1 MVVKMFKEVELTY
14 QRIQKVVNHTPVM
27 TSTILN
33 KKVNAECFIKC
44 ENFQKTGSFKFRGAL
59 NTLSLLSPENKK
71 KGVITHSSGNHAQ
84 ALALAAKLIGVK
96 AVIVMPKNAPKVKVK
111 ATKGYGAEIIFCG
124 NKPGDRE
131 KAVDLLIEQYGYK
144 LIHPSNDLEII
155 YGQGTAAYELIKE
168 VGYLDYV
175 FAPCGGGGLLSGTS
189 IASKGLC
196 TNTKVIGVEPKNA
209 DDAYRSFRDGKIY
222 PSLNPNTIAD
232 GLRTSLGTNTF
243 RIIRKLVDE
252 IITVTEQEII
262 RAMKFYWTRM
272 KLIVE
277 PSGAVSL
284 AGVLS
289 NKINLTSKKVGI
301 IISGGNVDLTDFFN
315 KIMEELNHEEKKISS
330 G

>member
-14 QRIQKVVNHTPVM
+14 QRIQKVANHTPVM
-27 TSTILN
+27 TSTTLN
-33 KKVNAECFIKC
+33 KKVNAECYIKC
-44 ENFQKTGSFKFRGAL
+44 ENFQKTGSFKFRGSI
-59 NTLSLLSPENKK
+59 NTLSLLSLESKK
-71 KGVITHSSGNHAQ
+71 RGVITHSSGNHAQ

-111 ATKGYGAEIIFCG
+111 ATKEYGAEIIFCG

-131 KAVDLLIEQYGYK
+131 KAVELLIEQSDYK

-168 VGYLDYV
+168 VGDLDYV

-196 TNTKVIGVEPKNA
+196 PRTKVIGVEPKNA

-243 RIIRKLVDE
+243 RIIRKHVNK
-252 IITVTEQEII
+252 IITVTEQEIVN
-262 RAMKFYWTRM
+262 AMKFYWTRM

-289 NKINLTSKKVGI
+289 NKINLSSKKVGI
-301 IISGGNVDLTDFFN
+301 IISGGNIDLTDFFN
-315 KIMEELNHEEKKISS
+315 NIMEELNHEEKKISS